1 METDIKEIN
10 FKFSIKN
17 NLKAKSILKN
27 YPQNYSSSAVIP
39 LLHLAQDQS
48 GGWLSKFAIEY
59 IAKYLNLSLMRV
71 YEVATFY
78 HMFNL
83 QKVGKYCIH
92 VCTTTPCWL
101 KGSDNILRQIEKN
114 FKIKVGKTTN
124 DNLVTLKETECLGA
138 CINAPLIKIN
148 NNFYENLNSKSLE
161 ELINRIKNKKNNL
174 KKNNA

>member
-39 LLHLAQDQS
+39 LLHLAQDQL

-59 IAKYLNLSLMRV
+59 IAKYLSLSLMRV

-101 KGSDNILRQIEKN
+101 KGSDNILRQI
-114 FKIKVGKTTN
+114 
-124 DNLVTLKETECLGA
+124 
-138 CINAPLIKIN
+138 
-148 NNFYENLNSKSLE
+148 
-161 ELINRIKNKKNNL
+161 
-174 KKNNA
+174 